1 MSKATTIGAVALGL
15 LFVAAIVT
23 LNSGGSVGSD
33 ASTATEL
40 DSHHNNKIK
49 MWVGYVKQE
58 RQVALSLMQLIALP
72 LLITSRLSSRSSIPP
87 APLSPLL
94 NCLAGLQIMFQAG
107 PN

>member
-58 RQVALSLMQLIALP
+58 RQVAPLAHNLALILSLL
-72 LLITSRLSSRSSIPP
+72 
-87 APLSPLL
+87 APT
-94 NCLAGLQIMFQAG
+94 I
-107 PN
+107 